1 MSMFGGFGFGN
12 MGGSPPA
19 AAIQQGQQGALNALT
34 AALNANRQA
43 FGGAENAAQQQY
55 LQNAGQ
61 VQSRLTNTGLGNTTI
76 AQTMQQ
82 APLDTLNNALLNIQ
96 SQQQKQAA
104 DIYGQEAQAYMQPS
118 DLLAQLLNQQML
130 SHPTPPPPV
139 VRQSFSPVGM

>member
-82 APLDTLNNALLNIQ
+82 APLDTLNNALLNIHRNRLLIFMDRKHKHTC
-96 SQQQKQAA
+96 SPL
-104 DIYGQEAQAYMQPS
+104 ICWPS
-118 DLLAQLLNQQML
+118 
-130 SHPTPPPPV
+130 
-139 VRQSFSPVGM
+139 F